1 MPALAYDANATIMF
15 GTDTFLSGYARM
27 AHGYDF
33 YSLRYIFAGAEKVRE
48 ETRRTYGEKFGL
60 RIFEGYGATEAAPV
74 IAVNT
79 PMHFMAGSVGRALP
93 AIETRLEAVP
103 GIEEGGRLYIRGP
116 NVMAGYYLASNPG
129 ILQPPHEGWHDTGD
143 IVSIDEAGF
152 ITIRGR
158 AKRFA
163 KIGGEMVSL
172 AAAPSALPRSV
183 ARWSRCR
190 RSKVMPRSAGPDSIT
205 RS

>member
-1 MPALAYDANATIMF
+1 
-15 GTDTFLSGYARM
+15 
-27 AHGYDF
+27 
-33 YSLRYIFAGAEKVRE
+33 AGAEKVRE
-48 ETRRTYGEKFGL
+48 ETRRTYGEKFGS

-103 GIEEGGRLYIRGP
+103 GIEEGGRSYIRGP

-163 KIGGEMVSL
+163 KIGGEMVSSPAVEGY
-172 AAAPSALPRSV
+172 AAKCWPGFDHAVVTRPDPKKGEQSV
-183 ARWSRCR
+183 SFTTAA
-190 RSKVMPRSAGPDSIT
+190 V
-205 RS
+205 